1 MDDCIFCK
9 IVKGEI
15 PAQKVYEDEDILAFD
30 DVNPQAPVHVLVIP
44 KRHIETL
51 NDLEA
56 GDSELMGKVSLAA
69 SAIAKMRGL
78 ESSGYRLVTNCLADA
93 GQAVFHIHTH
103 VLGGRAMAWPP
114 G

>member
-1 MDDCIFCK
+1 MDDCVFCK
-9 IVKGEI
+9 IVKGEVS
-15 PAQKVYEDEDILAFD
+15 ARKVYEDEDIVAFD

-56 GDSELMGKVSLAA
+56 GDSELIGKMSLAA
-69 SAIAKMRGL
+69 SAIAKMKGL